1 MWKML
6 VLLFQVLLLSSS
18 IISLTGTVTDKKTST
33 RTSQTEGPFQND
45 NEDSM
50 NDKKEKEE
58 IEKREEQFNSEAR
71 NAPQNAKV
79 SSLRCNTIL

>member
-18 IISLTGTVTDKKTST
+18 IFSLTGTVTDKKTST

-50 NDKKEKEE
+50 DANKEKEE
-58 IEKREEQFNSEAR
+58 MEKREEKFNSEAKKR
-71 NAPQNAKV
+71 PTKCQGK
-79 SSLRCNTIL
+79 